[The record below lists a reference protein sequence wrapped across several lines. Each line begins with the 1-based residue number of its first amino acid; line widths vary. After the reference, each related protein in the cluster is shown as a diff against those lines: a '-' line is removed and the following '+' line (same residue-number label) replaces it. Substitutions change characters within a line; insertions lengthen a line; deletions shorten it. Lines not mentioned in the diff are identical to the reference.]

1 MDNFLVIVAQII
13 AWGGI
18 ASYLIFLHVR
28 LSRLEKND
36 E

>member
-1 MDNFLVIVAQII
+1 MDNFLVITAQII
-13 AWGGI
+13 AWGGV

-28 LSRLEKND
+28 LRRLEKND

>member
-1 MDNFLVIVAQII
+1 MDSFLIIIAQII

-18 ASYLIFLHVR
+18 VSYLIFLHIR
-28 LSRLEKND
+28 LSRLEKHD